1 MSKKVLKGIV
11 RETIIHHIDYLLL
24 LGASVYTV
32 AIALLK
38 QENHDAQ
45 RTVIALYGLFYMIWG
60 WFHHRKEK
68 SFHIKV
74 LAEYV
79 LIGLL
84 VIFFAFSF
92 L

>member
-1 MSKKVLKGIV
+1 MSRKVVSGIIK
-11 RETIIHHIDYLLL
+11 ESAKHHLDYLIL
-24 LGASVYTV
+24 LGASVYTI

-38 QENHDAQ
+38 QEEHDTQ
-45 RTVIALYGLFYMIWG
+45 RLVIALYGFFYMVWG
-60 WFHHRKEK
+60 WFHHHKEK
-68 SFHIKV
+68 SFHVKV

>member
-11 RETIIHHIDYLLL
+11 RESFVHHLDYLIL

-32 AIALLK
+32 AIALIK
-38 QENHDAQ
+38 QEDHTMQ
-45 RTVIALYGLFYMIWG
+45 RLVIALYGLFYMAWG

-68 SFHIKV
+68 SFHVKV